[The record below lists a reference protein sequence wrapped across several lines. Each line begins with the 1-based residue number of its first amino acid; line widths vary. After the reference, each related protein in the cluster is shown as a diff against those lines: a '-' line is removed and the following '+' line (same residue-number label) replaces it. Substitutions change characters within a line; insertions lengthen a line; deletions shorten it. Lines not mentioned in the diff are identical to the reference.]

1 MSTSSLD
8 PARLVRLLGPVAD
21 PGVLESVVDVL
32 AAPPVDAL
40 AEQCLGIK
48 PRLLTAS
55 SGHLQRRLDGCDV
68 ALPVARQQ
76 VRRSAWPGAQL
87 ICADARRQD
96 RIRRG
101 HRREAECN
109 ER

>member
-8 PARLVRLLGPVAD
+8 PARLVRPLGPVAD

-48 PRLLTAS
+48 AS
-55 SGHLQRRLDGCDV
+55 PADGILGPPPASARRL
-68 ALPVARQQ
+68 
-76 VRRSAWPGAQL
+76 
-87 ICADARRQD
+87 
-96 RIRRG
+96 
-101 HRREAECN
+101 
-109 ER
+109 